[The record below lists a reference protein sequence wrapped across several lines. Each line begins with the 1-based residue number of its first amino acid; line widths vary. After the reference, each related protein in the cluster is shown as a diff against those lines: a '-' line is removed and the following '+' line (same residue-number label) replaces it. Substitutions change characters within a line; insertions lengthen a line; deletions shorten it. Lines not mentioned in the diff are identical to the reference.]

1 MRRWILL
8 LGLLTGP
15 VWAADTT
22 TPASPD
28 TIYEPTPDIFA
39 PQAAGARVQATG
51 QALPAGQAAVAGA
64 AAHPVTSADSKA
76 TATPAA
82 VPAATAGK
90 RALSPA
96 QQASAQAASAAVTS
110 LSATAKVPDEPT
122 LQLYTQDELLTW
134 ITAHTHLQRVKADQC
149 QLTPDIEARARVM
162 QLPSYEFLWA
172 DMLITG
178 TCVPANPAQG
188 IDYLWMAARQ
198 GMPAALL
205 RLATYYDKGRYMQQ
219 DREQAAGLMHEAA
232 ALGYLE
238 ARMAWVEMLNSGRG
252 SPLDYEEAYSWLHH
266 TVIADDKQH
275 ARATRLLRQLAS
287 RMPPGV
293 VKQAKTYA
301 LD

>member
-15 VWAADTT
+15 VSAAGAT
-22 TPASPD
+22 TPTSPD
-28 TIYEPTPDIFA
+28 TIYEPTPNIFA
-39 PQAAGARVQATG
+39 PQSG
-51 QALPAGQAAVAGA
+51 QAKPQAVGQG
-64 AAHPVTSADSKA
+64 A
-76 TATPAA
+76 TAQPVVAATKTVTPAA
-82 VPAATAGK
+82 TTAPQAAATAARRGSV
-90 RALSPA
+90 LTPA
-96 QQASAQAASAAVTS
+96 QQASAQAASAAVTT

-122 LQLYTQDELLTW
+122 LQLYTQDELLSW
-134 ITAHTHLQRVKADQC
+134 IAAHTHLQRVKSDQC

-178 TCVPANPAQG
+178 TCVPANPVQG
-188 IDYLWMAARQ
+188 IDYLWMAAQQ

-205 RLATYYDKGRYMQQ
+205 RLATYYDKGRFVQQ
-219 DREQAAGLMHEAA
+219 DTAKAVVLMHEAA

-238 ARMAWVEMLNSGRG
+238 AQMGWVEMLNRGRG

-266 TVIADDKQH
+266 SVIADDKTH
-275 ARATRLLRQLAS
+275 ARATRLLRDLAR

-293 VKQAKTYA
+293 VQQAKRYA
-301 LD
+301 LN